1 VKFTFLGS
9 LKKATKS
16 KSDKNIVLILIKQE
30 SCTWDSFLM
39 NGVLQKF
46 LRVKNL
52 NELDEKCENMD
63 LKVDDVKLTFT
74 AMKNSENVLIK
85 TKIVNGISDLDKKV
99 VPEVKI
105 NTSNQFV
112 NSLIYELD

>member
-1 VKFTFLGS
+1 MTPYFTVHQNENSLTIVINTNENFEFELDGNVLIIKQFEMKFTFLGS

-52 NELDEKCENMD
+52 NELDEKCENM
-63 LKVDDVKLTFT
+63 VTCYIF
-74 AMKNSENVLIK
+74 NFRI
-85 TKIVNGISDLDKKV
+85 
-99 VPEVKI
+99 
-105 NTSNQFV
+105 
-112 NSLIYELD
+112 